1 MAEKGTGAV
10 ILAAGK
16 SEYMEE
22 LRPLMKV
29 GRTTMIQ
36 REIDTLRQAGISP
49 IVVVTG
55 YQAEALEK
63 HIAHRGAVFV
73 RNKRYQ
79 TSQMFGSICQ
89 GLRYIQ
95 KKADRVLLFPS
106 DIPLVSADTIFKM
119 KEAKGSIAI
128 PVYEGKRGHPVML
141 AQSVIPAILGY
152 KGEMGLRGAIEACG
166 VPAELVRLC
175 DRGVVMDTNTA
186 GDYKEILKYEE
197 DSRKK
202 QELSCMISVRLKK
215 ETECFSQ
222 DTAGFLEAI
231 RENGSMLGACQAK
244 GISYS
249 KGWKMVKQAEDELGI
264 RFITR
269 QAGGSRGGSSTLTE
283 EGAGFLDRFCALEEQ
298 IARDAENAF
307 SGLFSGAMEQK
318 GQEWEGDE

>member
-29 GRTTMIQ
+29 GQTTMIQ

-79 TSQMFGSICQ
+79 TSQMFDSIGQ

-95 KKADRVLLFPS
+95 KKAARVLLFPS
-106 DIPLVSADTIFKM
+106 DIPLVSADTILKM

-128 PVYEGKRGHPVML
+128 PVYEGERGHPVML
-141 AQSVIPAILGY
+141 DQSVIPAILSY

-166 VPAELVRLC
+166 VPVQLVRLR

-186 GDYKEILKYEE
+186 GDYEEILKYEE
-197 DSRKK
+197 DSRRKRA
-202 QELSCMISVRLKK
+202 LSCLISVRLKK
-215 ETECFSQ
+215 ETECFGQ
-222 DTAGFLEAI
+222 DTADFLEAI

-264 RFITR
+264 RFIAR
-269 QAGGSRGGSSTLTE
+269 QTGGRRGGSSTLTE
-283 EGAGFLDRFCALEEQ
+283 EGAGFLDRFRALEAQ
-298 IARDAENAF
+298 IARYASDAF
-307 SGLFSGAMEQK
+307 SGLFSAEEGLN
-318 GQEWEGDE
+318 GQE

>member
-1 MAEKGTGAV
+1 MTEKGTGAV

-29 GRTTMIQ
+29 GQTTMIQ

-79 TSQMFGSICQ
+79 TSQMFDSIGQ

-95 KKADRVLLFPS
+95 KKAARVLLFPS
-106 DIPLVSADTIFKM
+106 DIPLVSADTILKM
-119 KEAKGSIAI
+119 KE
-128 PVYEGKRGHPVML
+128 
-141 AQSVIPAILGY
+141 
-152 KGEMGLRGAIEACG
+152 
-166 VPAELVRLC
+166 
-175 DRGVVMDTNTA
+175 
-186 GDYKEILKYEE
+186 
-197 DSRKK
+197 
-202 QELSCMISVRLKK
+202 
-215 ETECFSQ
+215 
-222 DTAGFLEAI
+222 
-231 RENGSMLGACQAK
+231 AK

-264 RFITR
+264 RFIAR
-269 QAGGSRGGSSTLTE
+269 QTGGSRGGSSTLTE
-283 EGAGFLDRFCALEEQ
+283 EGAGFLDRFRALEAQ
-298 IARDAENAF
+298 IARYASDAF
-307 SGLFSGAMEQK
+307 SGLFSAEEELN
-318 GQEWEGDE
+318 GQE